1 MKLALEIIFLLV
13 SAVMSVFVLT
23 QEGKNDGLSGSIG
36 GGTGETYWS
45 KNKGRSKES
54 LLVIITT
61 VLAVLFFGLSL
72 TLTLFF

>member
-1 MKLALEIIFLLV
+1 MKLALEIIFLFV
-13 SAVMSVFVLT
+13 SVVMSVFVLS

-54 LLVIITT
+54 LLVVITT
-61 VLAVLFFGLSL
+61 ILAVLFFGLSL
-72 TLTLFF
+72 ALTLFF